1 MLEILGQAQNP
12 LVIQTHLK
20 KLFSGI
26 HKVEFNKTNT
36 EIKSMISSQGEYVP
50 LCQPVKISIDVEVWL
65 GDLEKVMRLTLDAL
79 LRTTVA
85 A

>member
-1 MLEILGQAQNP
+1 
-12 LVIQTHLK
+12 
-20 KLFSGI
+20 
-26 HKVEFNKTNT
+26 
-36 EIKSMISSQGEYVP
+36 VP
-50 LCQPVKISIDVEVWL
+50 LSQPVKISVDVEVWL